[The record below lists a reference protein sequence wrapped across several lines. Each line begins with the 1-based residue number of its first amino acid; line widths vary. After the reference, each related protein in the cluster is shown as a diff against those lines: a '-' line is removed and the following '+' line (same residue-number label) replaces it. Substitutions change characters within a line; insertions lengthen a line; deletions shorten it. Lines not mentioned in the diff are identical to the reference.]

1 VQSKQHIETSE
12 SSIKNIR
19 YFYNPQA
26 ILESLV
32 EPLFILDENGVVIE
46 VNSYAEELFE
56 YTRDELIGQIKISQ
70 LIPILSFD
78 NEETLS
84 KYIEKSVIT
93 TGKRK
98 STYDSKNNLEIDV
111 SLTCYSNKDTNSSSS
126 TNVTGGYLVSVR
138 DVTRQLTE
146 IEWSKSRYK
155 TEFKEI
161 KCIGKGGFGSVY
173 LAKK

>member
-1 VQSKQHIETSE
+1 
-12 SSIKNIR
+12 
-19 YFYNPQA
+19 
-26 ILESLV
+26 
-32 EPLFILDENGVVIE
+32 
-46 VNSYAEELFE
+46 
-56 YTRDELIGQIKISQ
+56 
-70 LIPILSFD
+70 
-78 NEETLS
+78 LS

-155 TEFKEI
+155 TEFK
-161 KCIGKGGFGSVY
+161 GN
-173 LAKK
+173 

>member
-1 VQSKQHIETSE
+1 MQSKQHIETSE

-78 NEETLS
+78 NEG
-84 KYIEKSVIT
+84 I
-93 TGKRK
+93 
-98 STYDSKNNLEIDV
+98 N
-111 SLTCYSNKDTNSSSS
+111 TN
-126 TNVTGGYLVSVR
+126 
-138 DVTRQLTE
+138 
-146 IEWSKSRYK
+146 
-155 TEFKEI
+155 
-161 KCIGKGGFGSVY
+161 
-173 LAKK
+173 